1 MTMANP
7 IADHLKRLY
16 RLSLLDISQ
25 RRVAVLLCSD
35 PLKYVHL
42 ATVENELGETIIEAR
57 DIVFKGLVDNLG
69 IPQTMREPLVKIMT
83 PIFLQ
88 TFKWLEFH
96 EEYLKTS
103 SSRFKYREYLKHF
116 RWTHMGTINYRK
128 TAESVI
134 RDEKLPIDLR
144 FMFACLYCLEEDI
157 QDLWQKL
164 STRRQDEFLNK
175 DPSKYKHQRE
185 IVVLW
190 TCILKGRVDKL
201 DQLLKKVGRR
211 YYTTI
216 YQYAFEWF
224 AVKAY
229 ETATR
234 YFFEK
239 LTRAE
244 KRASLVR
251 TATAVAKRDGNFV
264 QAYNDVSCF
273 LLSHMNAEQLKKVLA
288 AVPYG
293 ILRIFMEWPRQ
304 DAFVEVATL
313 LLPYLQEENYKMM
326 NFVLS
331 RKFKLVYNSLKLFK
345 DIFLVSPR
353 NFRHSTYYLPEFF
366 NNKDTDTIQFM
377 FRNMDPGETLELF
390 LNPIT
395 LYGIFELVNEEEWH
409 FLEFFIRESRLSRA
423 GVKRFAMEFDTNFES
438 LLDRETRER
447 FGRMVD
453 DICTVISNQNFSNGN
468 EVNRMNP
475 MGFQPSAQPEKARG
489 QAEEARPAKKN
500 KNT

>member
-1 MTMANP
+1 MANP

-96 EEYLKTS
+96 EEYLKT
-103 SSRFKYREYLKHF
+103 
-116 RWTHMGTINYRK
+116 T
-128 TAESVI
+128 ESVI

-144 FMFACLYCLEEDI
+144 FMFACLYCLGGNLKG
-157 QDLWQKL
+157 DLWQKL

-331 RKFKLVYNSLKLFK
+331 RKFKLV
-345 DIFLVSPR
+345 FLI
-353 NFRHSTYYLPEFF
+353 L
-366 NNKDTDTIQFM
+366 
-377 FRNMDPGETLELF
+377 
-390 LNPIT
+390 
-395 LYGIFELVNEEEWH
+395 
-409 FLEFFIRESRLSRA
+409 
-423 GVKRFAMEFDTNFES
+423 
-438 LLDRETRER
+438 
-447 FGRMVD
+447 
-453 DICTVISNQNFSNGN
+453 
-468 EVNRMNP
+468 
-475 MGFQPSAQPEKARG
+475 
-489 QAEEARPAKKN
+489 
-500 KNT
+500 